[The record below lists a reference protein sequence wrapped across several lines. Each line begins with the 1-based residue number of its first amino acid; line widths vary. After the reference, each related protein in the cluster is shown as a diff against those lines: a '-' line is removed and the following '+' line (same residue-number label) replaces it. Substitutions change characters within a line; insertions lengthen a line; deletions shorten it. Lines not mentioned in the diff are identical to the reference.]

1 MVLGAWAIPVI
12 SSNSGVTGI
21 EGAGQGHTVSFSNR
35 CGVLNHRGDPLGGI
49 LDVQVSFPVNRS
61 RPKTIFCQA
70 GVPPSML
77 DEDLRDLE
85 GPAVL
90 SGYFLLIE
98 VPGVIRWR
106 RIGY

>member
-49 LDVQVSFPVNRS
+49 LEKTREMDEENIATSNISICSFRLPLCS
-61 RPKTIFCQA
+61 PHA
-70 GVPPSML
+70 L
-77 DEDLRDLE
+77 H
-85 GPAVL
+85 
-90 SGYFLLIE
+90 
-98 VPGVIRWR
+98 
-106 RIGY
+106 